1 MHYLELPIIVIVVGG
16 PLLAKL
22 PKNLTV
28 YKGYWH
34 GQAVAGCYPELNPDV
49 PDVVL
54 PGSGPELRISARIPQ
69 RQRRNTNIR
78 ELADNKWIYAGM
90 DCVKEFLGSSERDRQ
105 APSQGECCRKER
117 QRAGQNK
124 MVL

>member
-16 PLLAKL
+16 PLLSKL

-34 GQAVAGCYPELNPDV
+34 EQAVAGCYPELNPDV
-49 PDVVL
+49 PDLVL
-54 PGSGPELRISARIPQ
+54 PGSGPQIEDHARIPQ
-69 RQRRNTNIR
+69 QQRHNTNIR
-78 ELADNKWIYAGM
+78 ELADNKWIYVGM
-90 DCVKEFLGSSERDRQ
+90 DCVKEFLGRSERDRQ
-105 APSQGECCRKER
+105 APRQGECSRKER